1 MAGLVASLGVVLLT
15 VHLPYSSSFERVGWR
30 VGEQYGTIALSDL
43 REAPSAPPVPVTRSA
58 PTPTTHRTDGVA
70 RAAPDRPVPEA
81 PSTVPEPAP
90 SRSQSTDRSIA
101 PLATLDPAEQP
112 TMVGG
117 RGTLSL
123 HIVYPPAAIRDG
135 IQGRVLVGFTV
146 AEDGT
151 TTHVTVEETVH
162 PLLDSAA
169 VRAIR
174 NVTFA
179 PGRQN
184 GTPVATRMTLPVRFR
199 LVGARLDTTASTA
212 DAGSTPRP
220 QR

>member
-1 MAGLVASLGVVLLT
+1 MTGLVASLGVVLIV
-15 VHLPYSSSFERVGWR
+15 VHLPYRSSFDRVGWR
-30 VGEQYGTIALSDL
+30 VGERYGAISLSDL
-43 REAPSAPPVPVTRSA
+43 REAPAAPSPPATGSAPA
-58 PTPTTHRTDGVA
+58 PTTHRTGDVTGSA
-70 RAAPDRPVPEA
+70 ADRPAPDP
-81 PSTVPEPAP
+81 PSVVSETALPH
-90 SRSQSTDRSIA
+90 SRSTDRSIA
-101 PLATLDPAEQP
+101 PLATLDPSERP
-112 TMVGG
+112 TLVGG
-117 RGTLSL
+117 IGALSL